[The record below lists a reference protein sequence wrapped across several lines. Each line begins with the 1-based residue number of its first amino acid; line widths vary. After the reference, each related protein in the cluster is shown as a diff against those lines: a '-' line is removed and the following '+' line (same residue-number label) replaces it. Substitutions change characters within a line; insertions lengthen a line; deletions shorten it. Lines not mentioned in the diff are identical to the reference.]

1 MTGHCPHYGEPVMLV
16 PISTLVASECQ
27 ACSCD
32 ARPALIGPD
41 DAPAEPR
48 TSRVPD
54 SVQRSVDPAA
64 TAIVDASNGHPEE
77 EPEYS
82 TRFGGEPTVTR
93 SSNR

>member
-1 MTGHCPHYGEPVMLV
+1 MLV
-16 PISTLVASECQ
+16 PIGTIVVIEQ
-27 ACSCD
+27 KGCSCD

-64 TAIVDASNGHPEE
+64 TAIAYASDRHSEGN
-77 EPEYS
+77 PEYS
-82 TRFGGEPTVTR
+82 TRFGGEPTATPH
-93 SSNR
+93 SNR